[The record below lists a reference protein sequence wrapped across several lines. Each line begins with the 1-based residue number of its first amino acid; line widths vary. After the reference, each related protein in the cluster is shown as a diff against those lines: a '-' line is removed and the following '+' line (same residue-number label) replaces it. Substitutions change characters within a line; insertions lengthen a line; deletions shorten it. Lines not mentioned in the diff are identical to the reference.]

1 MTKTTNTTPI
11 VDLVLSFI
19 YQIEK
24 KKYTLIESI
33 RMEDHRIQNRM
44 RELNI
49 YVQFLVSENVAS
61 FSEAFD
67 LMYNILIEDE
77 NIIPET
83 DDEIDLNIG
92 DD

>member
-1 MTKTTNTTPI
+1 
-11 VDLVLSFI
+11 
-19 YQIEK
+19 
-24 KKYTLIESI
+24 
-33 RMEDHRIQNRM
+33 MEDHRIQNRM

>member
-1 MTKTTNTTPI
+1 
-11 VDLVLSFI
+11 
-19 YQIEK
+19 
-24 KKYTLIESI
+24 
-33 RMEDHRIQNRM
+33 MEDHRIQNRM

-49 YVQFLVSENVAS
+49 YVQFLVSENVVS

>member
-1 MTKTTNTTPI
+1 MHLLK
-11 VDLVLSFI
+11 
-19 YQIEK
+19 
-24 KKYTLIESI
+24 SI

-49 YVQFLVSENVAS
+49 YVQFLVSENVVT